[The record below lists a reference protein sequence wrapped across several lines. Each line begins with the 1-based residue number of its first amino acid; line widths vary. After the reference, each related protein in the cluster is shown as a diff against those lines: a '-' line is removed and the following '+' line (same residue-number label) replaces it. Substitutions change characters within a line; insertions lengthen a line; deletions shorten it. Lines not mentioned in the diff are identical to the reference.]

1 MGSAPVTRVLR
12 VDARPQS
19 EAATLYRRAIGR
31 PEAIAPG
38 IAPHPEFDLVDHGGK
53 TIPNLTFV
61 NFYLSGAAWPASDR
75 ESVDAALEA
84 AMADSG
90 LNNVMAQYFGGVPPP
105 STAMPSQRVNLAAPA
120 TTDNASV
127 AAILERLVSGSF
139 LDGLDLT
146 SSVVNLM
153 LPPGTV
159 LADTG
164 GADSLH
170 GLGGYHG
177 SVHMQG
183 LTVYYAVG
191 VYSQVLADGR
201 QNGIVAFD
209 QPWKNVVA
217 TFFHEL
223 NEVRTD
229 ADVDDAI
236 NTGNDAVLGWTSPQG
251 YEVGDEPVFEASGD
265 LSLVFQ
271 EVELANGSG
280 SVPVQLMWS
289 NAVHGPEGPVDS
301 PEGAAT

>member
-1 MGSAPVTRVLR
+1 MTPVLR
-12 VDARPQS
+12 VVARPQS
-19 EAATLYRRAIGR
+19 EAATVYRRAIGR

-38 IAPHPEFDLVDHGGK
+38 VALHPEFDLVNHGGK
-53 TIPNLTFV
+53 TIPSLTFV
-61 NFYLSGAAWPASDR
+61 NFYLSGAAWPADDR
-75 ESVDAALEA
+75 RSIDAALEA

-90 LNNVMAQYFGGVPPP
+90 LNNVMAQYFGGIPPP
-105 STAMPSQRVNLAAPA
+105 STAMPSQSVNLVAPA
-120 TTDNASV
+120 TTDNAAVESIV
-127 AAILERLVSGSF
+127 GQLESGNL
-139 LDGLDLT
+139 LDGLDLGR
-146 SSVVNLM
+146 SVVNLM
-153 LPPGTV
+153 LPPGIV

-177 SVHMQG
+177 SVHAQG
-183 LTVYYAVG
+183 VSVYYAVG
-191 VYSQVLADGR
+191 VYSQVLRDGS

-236 NTGNDAVLGWTSPQG
+236 STGNDAVLGWTSPQG

-265 LSLVFQ
+265 LSSVFK
-271 EVELANGSG
+271 EVELADRSG
-280 SVPVQLMWS
+280 TVPVQLMWS
-289 NAVHGPEGPVDS
+289 NTVHGPEGPVDA

>member
-1 MGSAPVTRVLR
+1 MTSVLR
-12 VDARPQS
+12 VVARPQS
-19 EAATLYRRAIGR
+19 EAATVYRRAIGR

-38 IAPHPEFDLVDHGGK
+38 IAPHPEFDLVNHGGK
-53 TIPNLTFV
+53 TIASLTFV
-61 NFYLSGAAWPASDR
+61 NFYLSGAAWPSDDR
-75 ESVDAALEA
+75 KSIDAALEA

-90 LNNVMAQYFGGVPPP
+90 LNNVMAQYFDGVPPP
-105 STAMPSQRVNLAAPA
+105 STAMTSQSVSLVAPA
-120 TTDNASV
+120 TTDNV
-127 AAILERLVSGSF
+127 AVQSIVGQLANGNF

-146 SSVVNLM
+146 RSVVNLM
-153 LPPGTV
+153 LPPGIV

-177 SVHMQG
+177 SVHVRG
-183 LTVYYAVG
+183 TSVYYAVG
-191 VYSQVLADGR
+191 AYSQVLADGR

-229 ADVDDAI
+229 ANVDDAI
-236 NTGNDAVLGWTSPQG
+236 STGNDALLGWTSSQG

-265 LSLVFQ
+265 LSLVFK
-271 EVELANGSG
+271 EVQLADGSG
-280 SVPVQLMWS
+280 TVPVQLLWS
-289 NAVHGPEGPVDS
+289 NTVHGPEGPVDT
-301 PEGAAT
+301 PEVPAT